1 MENLKYVI
9 EDSTIVEVLGVQNFT
24 NEESAILELVK
35 NAYDAQAICVLIR
48 ISREKIVVEDDGIGM
63 NRQKIL
69 EAWMKVGKSDK
80 EYMTGTEKESR
91 VLAGSKGVGRFAIA
105 RLGATASIYT
115 KMEQEESILWK
126 TDWNTSVL
134 EAGKGTE
141 KRGTRIVIEQ
151 LRDNWTEARV
161 RKVREFLSK
170 TYNDD
175 KMRIFVEYKED
186 RREVMRYFTKKQLGV
201 NYVDRINLHY
211 YADRQRLICDIESD
225 EFKEN
230 VQDFCTD
237 VDINRHRVVLD
248 IAEELEGMKNDL
260 SEEITEEE
268 WKALLTNIGDFSS
281 EFYFSLKSPDMLDA
295 EKYYFKHRLL
305 EDCYEKGVVLYRNA
319 FSISSYEGGKDWLEL
334 GKRCIQSP
342 ADVSHPTG
350 TWRVREDQISG
361 KVIIDKKINSSLSDL
376 MNRQGLVENDTYRLF
391 TAIIIS
397 GIGCFERYRQNIIRC
412 ILKNKKK
419 KQTGGGSVSLGI
431 GYGII
436 TSLIISLMKEIGISQ
451 LEKQL
456 GRRIDKAELQRQL
469 KKIETEYIEEKS
481 AAVETE
487 KRYKYDIR
495 LLNMFATSGLKAA
508 SIAHEM
514 YNDRNSIDENVKYI
528 IKALKKYE
536 LWDIVNETENRQYIH
551 RDIPALLEKNERV
564 NRKMVTFMDVMLS
577 ESEKEQFLPES
588 IDIVKFFKEM
598 KLVWER
604 DYSWLNICLEVE
616 EGLKYESAKDIL
628 RVIFDNLL
636 LNSIQQNNDG
646 NLLEIN
652 IQVSRREKYLYIVY
666 WDNGKGLSPKYVKDP
681 MRILE
686 VHETSRRNGH
696 GIGMWMVNNTII
708 NTGGEIEKIEG
719 ENGFKMEFVL
729 GETI

>member
-134 EAGKGTE
+134 ETGKGTE

-186 RREVMRYFTKKQLGV
+186 RREVTRYFTKKQLGV

-391 TAIIIS
+391 TAIIVS

-412 ILKNKKK
+412 ILKNKREMKTRTGNIYLPSVKSFLYNFPFPDVTIKGTEQLK
-419 KQTGGGSVSLGI
+419 KQ
-431 GYGII
+431 
-436 TSLIISLMKEIGISQ
+436 
-451 LEKQL
+451 LE
-456 GRRIDKAELQRQL
+456 RIDITELQRQL
-469 KKIETEYIEEKS
+469 KKLELGYIEERS